1 MLVLSIHIWTRSSA
15 VRTSLAAARI
25 EPVTTPG
32 CAYASEQFAALVAVE
47 CGDDFVCDYV
57 GVEDLAKGY
66 DRCPLYR
73 LRRRV

>member
-1 MLVLSIHIWTRSSA
+1 MDKIISRQNFFGSHVNR
-15 VRTSLAAARI
+15 AARI

-47 CGDDFVCDYV
+47 CGDNFVCDYV
-57 GVEDLAKGY
+57 GVEDLAKDY